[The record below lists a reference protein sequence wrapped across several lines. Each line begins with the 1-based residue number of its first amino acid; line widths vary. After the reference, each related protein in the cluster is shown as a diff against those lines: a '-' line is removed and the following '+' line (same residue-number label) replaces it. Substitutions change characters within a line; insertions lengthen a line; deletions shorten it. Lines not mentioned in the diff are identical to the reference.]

1 MIERFKRRPQSMLCR
16 RLYLAAT
23 CLAATA
29 AAPFNNPADV
39 KAIMGIEDALATQTH
54 MKDLIGYYAPD
65 ALVIDIMAPGIY
77 RGRKQIADA
86 FDAQFV
92 PVASMHTDILD
103 SNVASDGVFACAAL
117 RLKFTMAMKNGS
129 ALVVSTRQLDAF
141 KKIDGAWQIVQEHI
155 SVPADAK
162 TGMAVMNGTPPL
174 RGPIAWA
181 ADPIPGPPT
190 SPANAKAEIRKWM
203 DVGALST
210 SIDELVS
217 YYGPGSDVLVFDSF
231 SPGEIRGLHELHDY
245 YAPLMGSLSGIKV
258 KMPLFV
264 ADSDGKFGIQI
275 DTQDMQLKMKD
286 GRTKYISLRQNDCMR
301 RVDGS
306 WKSFFEM
313 ISFPVEP
320 ATGKAVTSNP
330 AAFAAR

>member
-1 MIERFKRRPQSMLCR
+1 MIKRLKRLAKSELCR
-16 RLYLAAT
+16 RICLAAT
-23 CLAATA
+23 CLGVAA
-29 AAPFNNPADV
+29 AAPFNAPADTR
-39 KAIMGIEDALATQTH
+39 AIMGIETALATQTH

-77 RGRKQIADA
+77 RGRKQIEAA

-103 SNVASDGVFACAAL
+103 SNIASDGMFACAAL

-129 ALVVSTRQLDAF
+129 SLVVSTRQLDAF
-141 KKIDGAWQIVQEHI
+141 KKIDGAWQIVQEQI

-162 TGMAVMNGTPPL
+162 TGLAVMNGALPV

-181 ADPIPGPPT
+181 KDPIPGPAT
-190 SPANAKAEIRKWM
+190 SPAKAKADIRTWM
-203 DVGALST
+203 DVGALSIG
-210 SIDELVS
+210 IDELVS
-217 YYGPGSDVLVFDSF
+217 YYGPGNDLLVFDSF
-231 SPGEIRGLHELHDY
+231 APGEIRGLHELHDY
-245 YAPLMGSLSGIKV
+245 YAPLMGSFSGIKV

-286 GRTKYISLRQNDCMR
+286 GSTKYVSLRQNDCMR
-301 RVDGS
+301 RVGGA

-313 ISFPVEP
+313 ISFPIDP
-320 ATGKAVTSNP
+320 ATGKAITGNP